1 MRLRQRQAG
10 MSMWGILVVTIMA
23 GFYVLCFVKLIP
35 IYTEYL
41 SVKEI
46 ITKVAREHQPGTTTT
61 GQMRRRLDN
70 LFNTNQIYGL
80 KPSEVEIYRK
90 GGKTFIDGN
99 YEGRV
104 TIAGQLDVVLRFDDL
119 LLVAGQPNVQ

>member
-1 MRLRQRQAG
+1 MRSRQRQAG
-10 MSMWGILVVTIMA
+10 MSIWGMLVIAIMV
-23 GFYVLCFVKLIP
+23 GFYVLCAVKLIP
-35 IYTEYL
+35 VYTEYL

-46 ITKVAREHQPGTTTT
+46 LTKVANEHQPGTTTT
-61 GQMRRRLDN
+61 GQIRRRLDN

-104 TIAGQLDVVLRFDDL
+104 TIAGKLDVVLRFDDL
-119 LLVAGQPNVQ
+119 LFVAGQTNIK

>member
-1 MRLRQRQAG
+1 MQTRQRQSG
-10 MSMWGILVVTIMA
+10 MAIWGMIVIAIMV
-23 GFYVLCFVKLIP
+23 GFYVLCAIKLIP

-46 ITKVAREHQPGTTTT
+46 LTKVAKEHVPGTTTT

-70 LFNTNQIYGL
+70 LYNTNQIYAT

-90 GGKTFIDGN
+90 EGKTYIDGT

-104 TIAGQLDVVLRFDDL
+104 TIAGKLDAVLRFDDL
-119 LLVAGQPNVQ
+119 VFVAGQPNIK

>member
-10 MSMWGILVVTIMA
+10 MSLWGMLVIAIMA
-23 GFYVLCFVKLIP
+23 GFYVLCAVKLIP

-46 ITKVAREHQPGTTTT
+46 VTKVAREHQPGTTTT

-90 GGKTFIDGN
+90 GGKTFIDAN

-119 LLVAGQPNVQ
+119 LLVAGQPNVP

>member
-10 MSMWGILVVTIMA
+10 MSLWGMLVIAIMV
-23 GFYVLCFVKLIP
+23 GFYVLCAVKLIP

-46 ITKVAREHQPGTTTT
+46 VTKVAREHQPGTTTT

-90 GGKTFIDGN
+90 GGKTFIDAN

>member
-1 MRLRQRQAG
+1 MRLRQQQAG
-10 MSMWGILVVTIMA
+10 MSIWGMLLIAIMV
-23 GFYVLCFVKLIP
+23 GFYVLCAVKLIP
-35 IYTEYL
+35 VYTEYL

-46 ITKVAREHQPGTTTT
+46 LTKVANEHQPGTTTT

-119 LLVAGQPNVQ
+119 LLVAGQPNIK

>member
-10 MSMWGILVVTIMA
+10 MSIWGMLVIAIMV
-23 GFYVLCFVKLIP
+23 GFYVLCAVKLIP
-35 IYTEYL
+35 VYTEYL

-46 ITKVAREHQPGTTTT
+46 LTKVAREHQPGTTTT

-104 TIAGQLDVVLRFDDL
+104 TIAGQLDIVLRFDDL
-119 LLVAGQPNVQ
+119 LFVAGQPNIQ

>member
-46 ITKVAREHQPGTTTT
+46 LTKVANEHQPGTTTT

>member
-10 MSMWGILVVTIMA
+10 MSIWGMLVVAIMV
-23 GFYVLCFVKLIP
+23 GFYVLCAVKLIP

-46 ITKVAREHQPGTTTT
+46 VTKVAREHQPGTTTT

-90 GGKTFIDGN
+90 GGKTFIDAN

>member
-23 GFYVLCFVKLIP
+23 GFYVLCIVKLVP

-46 ITKVAREHQPGTTTT
+46 LTKVAKEHQPGTTTT